1 MTGTEDV
8 DGLRK
13 KLKDRFILCMQ
24 LYTYFEDIFKRNSG
38 EHLPLGL
45 PRMMITEDRLRERLI
60 EMQGEVEMLQKQVL
74 EMEKRLGIQ

>member
-24 LYTYFEDIFKRNSG
+24 LYNYFEDIFKRNSG
-38 EHLPLGL
+38 DYLPFGL